1 MGTGSVRAPDEEAT
15 VEDSVLVPSADAAVG
30 DVVTVAAVAAA
41 AGGSAGD
48 GSDDGA
54 GDGVAG
60 TTAQV
65 FLTGAGAAPASAPT
79 AACVEVKTAVGGR
92 TTTTGIEVDA
102 GATGAAAW
110 VEVVW

>member
-1 MGTGSVRAPDEEAT
+1 VGTGSVRASVEETT
-15 VEDSVLVPSADAAVG
+15 VEDSVLAPSADAAVG
-30 DVVTVAAVAAA
+30 DVVTVATVAAA

-54 GDGVAG
+54 GDGVGGA
-60 TTAQV
+60 TAQV
-65 FLTGAGAAPASAPT
+65 FLTGAGATPASAPA
-79 AACVEVKTAVGGR
+79 AACVEVETAVGGR

-110 VEVVW
+110 VEVDW